1 MIRLSMVFWLAA
13 IAVAAIF
20 LYEIKHEVQDL
31 EEQLAE
37 VHGEILRDQEAIQV
51 LKAEWSY
58 LNRPARIAELA
69 DRYLEL
75 KPIQAAQIASF
86 GEVPQAPAPELPA
99 PAQEASAPAT
109 TNAPAA
115 DGIGNLIEAVAVEAP
130 AAPQSARQSAPQS
143 TSAPA
148 PQRAASQPASDDR
161 PVNPVT
167 GKPLPIAQQS
177 GGGVGQPV
185 QLIRTGAQQ

>member
-1 MIRLSMVFWLAA
+1 MIRISMVFWLAA

-20 LYEIKHEVQDL
+20 LYELKHEVQDL
-31 EEQLAE
+31 EDQLAE

-75 KPIQAAQIASF
+75 KPLDAKQIASF
-86 GEVPQAPAPELPA
+86 GDVPLAPAPEPA
-99 PAQEASAPAT
+99 PQTEEAAAPGQ
-109 TNAPAA
+109 
-115 DGIGNLIEAVAVEAP
+115 DKDRIGNLIEAVAEEP
-130 AAPQSARQSAPQS
+130 AARP
-143 TSAPA
+143 APA
-148 PQRAASQPASDDR
+148 PPARESAGQA

-167 GKPLPIAQQS
+167 GQPLPVVRQQDGQPAS
-177 GGGVGQPV
+177 GVGQPV